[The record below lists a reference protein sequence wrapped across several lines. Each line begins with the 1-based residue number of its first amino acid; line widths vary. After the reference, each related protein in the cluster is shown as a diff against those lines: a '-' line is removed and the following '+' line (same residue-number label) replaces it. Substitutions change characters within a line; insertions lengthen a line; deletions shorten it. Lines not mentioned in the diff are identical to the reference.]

1 MPITGFAPLI
11 FLAALGNPPIVVTG
25 VAVGLAVRKR
35 WHLLPC
41 AALPPMAYWIFYA
54 AFYSVDHYTS
64 LLPFLVTAGAAWS
77 VATCLAKRA
86 WTS

>member
-1 MPITGFAPLI
+1 MTGFAPLI
-11 FLAALGNPPIVVTG
+11 FLAALGNPSIVVTG

-41 AALPPMAYWIFYA
+41 AALPPMAYWIFY
-54 AFYSVDHYTS
+54 SVDHYTS

-77 VATCLAKRA
+77 LAACLAKQA